1 MQEHVH
7 AADAQ
12 HGAVEVVPVEGALVV
27 APAGGLVPVD
37 GLAVVADQV
46 LGGGDEKTG
55 GAAGRVADAVLRGGR
70 GHLDHEFDDV
80 ARGAEL
86 AVLAG
91 AGDLAEHVL
100 VEIALGVGVGHV
112 DGVELVHHVGQ
123 HPRGR
128 DHEQG
133 VLHMP
138 GVGGIVR
145 IAVAAV
151 PVAAEPLDEGEHLV
165 AHRGE
170 HRLRRG
176 LLEAGPAQVVLAGGE
191 HRLLDRLADA
201 GGLALFQGVQL
212 IQPLD
217 EQQVGELLDDR
228 KGVGDA
234 AGPHGVP
241 DAVDFGFDFTGDHG
255 WLGSLGDGMVCA
267 VCVGCPGIRSRGS
280 AAGRP
285 GAVSEAV
292 TSTSWRTV
300 PASCRIFPPP
310 RGRGGKDGRTGQ
322 GGRSWRPRMIVPALE
337 RRNDQ
342 AIRIIF

>member
-1 MQEHVH
+1 MLQVAGRGFIVQAAGKGRVGEDQRVFLGLVVVGLGERVAVADVRVFHAVQEHVH

-55 GAAGRVADAVLRGGR
+55 GAAGRVADHVPGGGR

-112 DGVELVHHVGQ
+112 DGVELIHHVGQ

-133 VLHMP
+133 VLHVP

-191 HRLLDRLADA
+191 HRLLDGLADA
-201 GGLALFQGVQL
+201 GSLALFQGVQL
-212 IQPLD
+212 VQPLD

-241 DAVDFGFDFTGDHG
+241 DAVDFGFDFTGDHT
-255 WLGSLGDGMVCA
+255 WEFLG
-267 VCVGCPGIRSRGS
+267 
-280 AAGRP
+280 
-285 GAVSEAV
+285 
-292 TSTSWRTV
+292 
-300 PASCRIFPPP
+300 
-310 RGRGGKDGRTGQ
+310 
-322 GGRSWRPRMIVPALE
+322 
-337 RRNDQ
+337 
-342 AIRIIF
+342 